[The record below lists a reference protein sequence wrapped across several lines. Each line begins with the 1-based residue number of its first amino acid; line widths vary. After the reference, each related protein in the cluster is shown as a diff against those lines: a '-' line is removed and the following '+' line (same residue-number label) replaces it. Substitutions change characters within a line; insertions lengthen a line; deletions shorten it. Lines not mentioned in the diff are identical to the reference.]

1 MKNRFINISVS
12 FIGLLVLFSSC
23 KTEKKDLLCKKW
35 KTVSIHNSK
44 MDQELEF
51 MKHYIDT
58 IGTLDKEISEV
69 VNLDSLKMNMRIEL
83 ENSIKEQ
90 KLAIENT
97 LMEFKSNGISYTTS
111 IEGIDSAFFEMEGDE
126 IKIDEAKLKGF
137 GETMTFTI
145 LKLTPD
151 TLKIRLIDYGDTS
164 IAVMIPSK

>member
-12 FIGLLVLFSSC
+12 FFGILGLFASC

-51 MKHYIDT
+51 MKNYIDT
-58 IGTLDKEISEV
+58 IGTLDKEISEA

-90 KLAIENT
+90 KQAIENT
-97 LMEFKSNGISYTTS
+97 MMEFKSNGISYTTS
-111 IEGIDSAFFEMEGDE
+111 IDGVDSASYILEGDD
-126 IKIDEAKLKGF
+126 IKIDEAKLKGY

-145 LKLTPD
+145 LKLTAD
-151 TLKIRLIDYGDTS
+151 SLKVRLIDYGDTS
-164 IAVMIPSK
+164 VALMIPSK